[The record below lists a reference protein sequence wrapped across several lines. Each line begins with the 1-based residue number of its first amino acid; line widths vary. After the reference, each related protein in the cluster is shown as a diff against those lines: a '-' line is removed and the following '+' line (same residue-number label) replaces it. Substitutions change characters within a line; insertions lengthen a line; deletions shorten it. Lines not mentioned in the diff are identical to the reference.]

1 MRIIDNRKHCHCAHG
16 CDIYS
21 GDKKYIG
28 DGKNYCIEHGRIK
41 SLHDGF
47 RIWLGRQLRDN
58 MKQANKVQKKLMED
72 IAIWAAN
79 GGLRLLYGDAWE
91 FSPMQLHHV
100 KGRSFKHNKVAIGH
114 EFILPVPFDLHD
126 VSSNHKLN
134 VTHHKHAFTDEF
146 GKQSEMYEVMYL
158 DMECQGYTVPSLNI
172 LHSILGVNA

>member
-1 MRIIDNRKHCHCAHG
+1 MKIIDNRKHCHCAHG

-28 DGKNYCIEHGRIK
+28 DGKDYCLEHGRVK

-47 RIWLGRQLRDN
+47 RIWLGRKLRDN
-58 MKQANKVQKKLMED
+58 MKQANTVQKKWMED

-100 KGRSFKHNKVAIGH
+100 KGRSFKHNKTAIGH

-126 VSSNHKLN
+126 VSSNHDLN

-146 GKQSEMYEVMYL
+146 GKQGKLFNIMAT
-158 DMECQGYTVPSLNI
+158 DMDEQGYMTPDLEVCV
-172 LHSILGVNA
+172 SIMETRA